1 MISGINERFVNK
13 NIHILEVTSFTKEL
27 KERIES
33 EFRVICHG
41 EYALISNSVHFSI
54 EESLEEFLNYRLP
67 NGQNQKIGAIGEFL
81 LNLLIREYTDLEII
95 SPFFNMEERNVK
107 KGFDIIAHDTNED
120 VWVIESKA
128 GVPNAQQDAS
138 NKIRERLNTAQ
149 RDLNSRLNMKN
160 SQLWLNAIKSVR
172 SSVKS
177 SDEKQ
182 NVIDLL
188 EKASNTHASN
198 DKNVVFA
205 GIVFSSFKIS
215 QISSNDVEDIYNNFL
230 GKNIYNQI
238 KIIAIQKET
247 YKKII
252 IFLCRLMF
260 LKRINNGRRK
270 TVSKGKFTH
279 FKKTI

>member
-41 EYALISNSVHFSI
+41 EYALESKSVHFST

-95 SPFFNMEERNVK
+95 SPYFNMEERNVK

-128 GVPNAQQDAS
+128 GVPNAHQNAS
-138 NKIRERLNTAQ
+138 NKICERLNTAQ

-205 GIVFSSFKIS
+205 GIVFSSLNIS

-247 YKKII
+247 YKKIV

>member
-128 GVPNAQQDAS
+128 GVPNAQQNAS

-182 NVIDLL
+182 NVINLL

-205 GIVFSSFKIS
+205 GIVFSSLKIS

-252 IFLCRLMF
+252 IFLCGLMF
-260 LKRINNGRRK
+260 LKRINNVRRK

>member
-128 GVPNAQQDAS
+128 GVPNAHQNAS
-138 NKIRERLNTAQ
+138 NKICERLNTAQ

-205 GIVFSSFKIS
+205 GIVFSSLNIS

-247 YKKII
+247 YKKNSN
-252 IFLCRLMF
+252 IFM
-260 LKRINNGRRK
+260 
-270 TVSKGKFTH
+270 
-279 FKKTI
+279 

>member
-107 KGFDIIAHDTNED
+107 KGFDIIAQDTNED

-128 GVPNAQQDAS
+128 GVPNAQQNAS

-205 GIVFSSFKIS
+205 GIVFSSLKIS

-252 IFLCRLMF
+252 LFLCGLMF

>member
-128 GVPNAQQDAS
+128 GVPNAQQNAS

-205 GIVFSSFKIS
+205 GIVFSSLKIS

-252 IFLCRLMF
+252 IFLCGLMF

>member
-1 MISGINERFVNK
+1 MISGINESFVNK

-128 GVPNAQQDAS
+128 GVPNAQQNAS

-182 NVIDLL
+182 NVINLL

-205 GIVFSSFKIS
+205 GIVFSSLKIS

-252 IFLCRLMF
+252 IFLCGLMF

>member
-1 MISGINERFVNK
+1 MISGINERFVNQ

-41 EYALISNSVHFSI
+41 EYALISNSVHFST
-54 EESLEEFLNYRLP
+54 EQSLEEFLNYRLP
-67 NGQNQKIGAIGEFL
+67 NGKNQKIGAIGEFL

-107 KGFDIIAHDTNED
+107 KGFDIIAHDTDED

-128 GVPNAQQDAS
+128 GVPNVQQNAS
-138 NKIRERLNTAQ
+138 KKIRERLNTAQ
-149 RDLNSRLNMKN
+149 RDLNSRLNMEN
-160 SQLWLNAIKSVR
+160 SQLWLNAIRSVR

-188 EKASNTHASN
+188 EKASNTHASK
-198 DKNVVFA
+198 DKNVVFT
-205 GIVFSSFKIS
+205 GIVFSSLRIS
-215 QISSNDVEDIYNNFL
+215 QISSSDVKDIYNKFL
-230 GKNIYNQI
+230 GKKYTT
-238 KIIAIQKET
+238 K
-247 YKKII
+247 
-252 IFLCRLMF
+252 
-260 LKRINNGRRK
+260 
-270 TVSKGKFTH
+270 
-279 FKKTI
+279 